1 MHNTGPTRALTLP
14 GFIAFCSGLLGKSVL
29 GQMVVLGD
37 MSLGGSVV
45 PVENL
50 AECLQVDFGHLGGRR
65 ELI

>member
-1 MHNTGPTRALTLP
+1 
-14 GFIAFCSGLLGKSVL
+14 
-29 GQMVVLGD
+29 MVVLGD